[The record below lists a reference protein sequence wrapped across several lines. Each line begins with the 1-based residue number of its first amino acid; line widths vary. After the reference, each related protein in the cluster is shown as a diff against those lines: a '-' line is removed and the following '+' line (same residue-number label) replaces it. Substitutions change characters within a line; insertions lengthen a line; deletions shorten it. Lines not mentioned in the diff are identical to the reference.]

1 MVATNFSLRD
11 DYWET
16 FELVEEDV
24 EVLYNHLLETETPLT
39 SEELLRVLVK
49 ERVMR
54 EKLAIEKRRSA
65 GGEIYFPKIDY
76 EIGQTL
82 IFPALGWLRGDVL
95 EKRSGKN
102 PNHPQFN
109 VLRIGFEEG
118 NIREFASGIQD
129 HRLNDPPVEDE
140 WDSLLSSTDVLAEY
154 GSYLTARLESGLENN
169 QEFVRIAG
177 KWFPRALLVEVNVGH
192 LNLAEAVLDMEGG
205 GPIPTAKLLET
216 VELPHDVNRKL
227 VEFSLDYAL
236 WNDPRFDEIGP
247 AGEVLWFLRRLE
259 PEQVL
264 EIPQNLN
271 YQERDYDRSFLT
283 QEMLELER
291 ELDDELSPLETSLDE
306 ERSVE
311 IRILYP
317 HWRIG
322 SLPLSSKLR
331 PLFPTA
337 YQAPRIR
344 FMLVDGDTGNKFP
357 GWVVREY
364 GYVYGLREFYLEKG
378 VIPGSL
384 LTIRPGENQ
393 GEVVVDAHSRRPVRE
408 WIRTVLVGSDEA
420 IVLAM
425 LKQIISTSFDE
436 RMAIAIPDAEAL
448 DTVWIQNRK
457 NRKPFERVV
466 VDSLRELA
474 KLNPQGHVHASELY
488 AVVNLVRRC
497 PPGPILALLASRPWF
512 IHVGDLHFRFD
523 DSEHVK

>member
-1 MVATNFSLRD
+1 
-11 DYWET
+11 
-16 FELVEEDV
+16 
-24 EVLYNHLLETETPLT
+24 
-39 SEELLRVLVK
+39 
-49 ERVMR
+49 MR

-393 GEVVVDAHSRRPVRE
+393 G
-408 WIRTVLVGSDEA
+408 
-420 IVLAM
+420 
-425 LKQIISTSFDE
+425 
-436 RMAIAIPDAEAL
+436 
-448 DTVWIQNRK
+448 
-457 NRKPFERVV
+457 
-466 VDSLRELA
+466 
-474 KLNPQGHVHASELY
+474 
-488 AVVNLVRRC
+488 
-497 PPGPILALLASRPWF
+497 
-512 IHVGDLHFRFD
+512 
-523 DSEHVK
+523 